1 MNNLKNGIQKMVN
14 ESKKDKNDTFMFNGK
29 GAWSGSVNPLDGVI
43 EETHSY
49 DEAQENDFHHSFY
62 FSDSILD
69 KMNSGDS
76 LFFFV
81 DKDGNIEIDP
91 MERGDD
97 RPFNEQFVIEQ
108 IRKQIK

>member
-1 MNNLKNGIQKMVN
+1 MNLKNGINKLVQ
-14 ESKKDKNDTFMFNGK
+14 ESKKGINDTFMFNGK
-29 GAWSGSVNPLDGVI
+29 GAWSGSVNPLDGTI

-49 DEAQENDFHHSFY
+49 DEAKDYDFHHSFY
-62 FSDSILD
+62 FTDPTLE

-81 DKDGNIEIDP
+81 DKDGNVNIDP

-97 RPFNEQFVIEQ
+97 RPYNERFIIEQ
-108 IRKQIK
+108 IKKQIK